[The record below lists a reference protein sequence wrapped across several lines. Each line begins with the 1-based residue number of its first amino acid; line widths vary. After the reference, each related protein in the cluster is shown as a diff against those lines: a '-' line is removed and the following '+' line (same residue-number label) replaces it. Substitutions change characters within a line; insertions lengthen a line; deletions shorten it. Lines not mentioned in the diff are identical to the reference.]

1 MSDSN
6 PFDSESTD
14 TKSAIMRAT
23 FETLD
28 EYGYTGLSMS
38 RIADRAD
45 ISKSSLYHHYS
56 DKDALL
62 YEFLERIIAQ
72 LTEEFS
78 LLQFDDPVTALETLL
93 MQGVRGRFPDQ
104 RESGQIIDNVTP
116 PHTTPEQS
124 HETFIELRA
133 QGVHD
138 EVYREKITELDQ
150 TIETHIETIIR
161 SGIEQGVFRDVDP
174 EPVAQT
180 LLTLV
185 LGGIVRRT
193 SSETTDLPEVYNTVH
208 DCIDQHLLS
217 ENESLN
223 NTDL

>member
-1 MSDSN
+1 MTEPN
-6 PFDSESTD
+6 PFDPEATD

-28 EYGYTGLSMS
+28 EYGYAGLSMS

-45 ISKSSLYHHYS
+45 VSKSSLYHHYS

-62 YEFLERIIAQ
+62 YEFLELIIAQ

-78 LLQFDDPVTALETLL
+78 VLDFDNPVTALEMLL
-93 MQGVRGRFPDQ
+93 IQGVRGCFPDQ
-104 RESGQIIDNVTP
+104 LESGKIIDGISP
-116 PHTTPEQS
+116 PDTSPEQS

-150 TIETHIETIIR
+150 TLETHIETIIR
-161 SGIEQGVFRDVDP
+161 SGIEKGVFRDVDP

-193 SSETTDLPEVYNTVH
+193 SSKTTDLPEVYKTVQ

-217 ENESLN
+217 NNASLN
-223 NTDL
+223 GDEL

>member
-1 MSDSN
+1 MTDPD
-6 PFDSESTD
+6 PFDPEATD
-14 TKSAIMRAT
+14 TKSVIMRAT
-23 FETLD
+23 AETLD
-28 EYGYTGLSMS
+28 EYGYAGLSMS

-62 YEFLERIIAQ
+62 YEFLELIIAQ

-78 LLQFDDPVTALETLL
+78 LLEFDNPVTALEVLL
-93 MQGVRGRFPDQ
+93 IQGIRGHFPEQ
-104 RESGQIIDNVTP
+104 LESGQIIEDVTP
-116 PHTTPEQS
+116 PDTNPEQS
-124 HETFIELRA
+124 HKTFIELRA

-150 TIETHIETIIR
+150 TLETHIETIIR
-161 SGIEQGVFRDVDP
+161 DGIDKGVFRDVDP

-193 SSETTDLPEVYNTVH
+193 SSETTDLSAVYNTVH
-208 DCIDQHLLS
+208 DYIDQHLLS
-217 ENESLN
+217 DDHL
-223 NTDL
+223 

>member
-1 MSDSN
+1 MSDPD
-6 PFDSESTD
+6 PFDADSTD

-28 EYGYTGLSMS
+28 EYGYSGLSMS

-62 YEFLERIIAQ
+62 YDFLERVITQ
-72 LTEEFS
+72 LTDEFS
-78 LLQFDDPVTALETLL
+78 LLEFDDPVTALETLL
-93 MQGVRGRFPDQ
+93 MQGVRGRFPEQ
-104 RESGQIIDNVTP
+104 LGSSQIIDNVTP
-116 PHTTPEQS
+116 SHTSSEQS
-124 HETFIELRA
+124 HEIFIELRA

-138 EVYREKITELDQ
+138 EVYRKKITELDQ
-150 TIETHIETIIR
+150 TLETHIETIIR
-161 SGIEQGVFRDVDP
+161 SGIDQGVFRDVDP

-193 SSETTDLPEVYNTVH
+193 SSETTDLPEVYKTVQ
-208 DCIDQHLLS
+208 DCIDQHLLA
-217 ENESLN
+217 ENASLN
-223 NTDL
+223 ETES